1 MEWALLTPI
10 LLLVIG
16 AVIQFALVMNARHV
30 ALAAA
35 QTAAREAR
43 TQPRGAA
50 WQGPA
55 SQKVDDVIHAIG
67 SHVFQSKPTVQFPGS
82 DADNRYVEVQAQ
94 AVAILPGLNFTVV
107 QRAGGP
113 IECFRPDQGQGTN
126 CQ

>member
-35 QTAAREAR
+35 QSAAREAR
-43 TQPRGAA
+43 TQPRNAA

-55 SQKVDDVIHAIG
+55 TARADDVIRNVG
-67 SHVFQSKPTVQFPGS
+67 SHVFQNKPTVAFTGS
-82 DADNRYVEVQAQ
+82 DADNRYVEVRAQ
-94 AVAILPGLNFTVV
+94 AVQILPGISFPVV

-113 IECFRPDQGQGTN
+113 IECFRPDQGQGIN